1 MNSDRCGIRGDRL
14 CSPLATTSATSLT
27 RCGFATA
34 PLPAV
39 TNYLRVSISACL
51 TDTSGEPTVSVRS
64 NSNATRNLRLL
75 FRLVNAGSLRSKL
88 QSRRSHTVSH
98 VPPTHGGSCRLH
110 STPSA
115 LTPPQYPDGRCA
127 DALTPLRQ
135 RWRPLR
141 SLRAA
146 SGARHG
152 GVGKLSNRKR
162 ILEIACRSTSYAT
175 PLCAV
180 CSKLPALLR
189 PRSPPL
195 RATSS
200 SPPIA
205 TSTPRLDRCI
215 CVKGERCC
223 RMR

>member
-1 MNSDRCGIRGDRL
+1 MLSTRYDLRNFPHSLRVCYGSAPCGYKLSSRFHFRL
-14 CSPLATTSATSLT
+14 PHRHLRRAYGVGALQFQCDPKPPLAFPTCQ
-27 RCGFATA
+27 RRVA
-34 PLPAV
+34 PLQTPIAP
-39 TNYLRVSISACL
+39 
-51 TDTSGEPTVSVRS
+51 EPYCQPRS
-64 NSNATRNLRLL
+64 SHPWR
-75 FRLVNAGSLRSKL
+75 KL
-88 QSRRSHTVSH
+88 
-98 VPPTHGGSCRLH
+98 PPTFHALGIDPA
-110 STPSA
+110 PS
-115 LTPPQYPDGRCA
+115 PDGRCA